1 MQSHVKYSPE
11 RTLKRSLL
19 FVLIAIVI
27 IVTLS
32 LSPMAMADAAHEKS
46 AHEGGAHEFHRHH
59 MALLLGNTQSEE
71 TSNGPSIGV
80 DYEYRFNKYLGIGGL
95 VEWAGGDFDH
105 LLLIVPLY
113 IHPYKGWLFNVSL
126 GSEIQKEHEEH
137 EEDKKTRDWIF
148 RTGVAY
154 QFPVGERYTI
164 GPEFNVDISE
174 HETTIAYGI
183 AFGIGF

>member
-1 MQSHVKYSPE
+1 MKSRVKYIIEQPVRKNHLYLIITILFTVAISPVAGAGE
-11 RTLKRSLL
+11 
-19 FVLIAIVI
+19 VH
-27 IVTLS
+27 
-32 LSPMAMADAAHEKS
+32 D
-46 AHEGGAHEFHRHH
+46 EGSHEFHRHH

-80 DYEYRFNKYLGIGGL
+80 DYEYRYNKYLGIGGL

-113 IHPYKGWLFNVSL
+113 IHPHKGWLFSVSL
-126 GSEIQKEHEEH
+126 GSEIHKEHEGH

-164 GPEFNVDISE
+164 GPEFNVDFSE